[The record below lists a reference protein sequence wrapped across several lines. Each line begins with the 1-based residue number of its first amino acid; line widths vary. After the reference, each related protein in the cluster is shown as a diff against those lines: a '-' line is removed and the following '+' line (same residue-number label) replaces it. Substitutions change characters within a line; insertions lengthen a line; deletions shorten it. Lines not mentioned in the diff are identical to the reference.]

1 MVSKRSPEEAVLSI
15 ITKHKQCNF
24 NTLRRETG
32 LSYYT
37 LTKTIERLISRGLI
51 TEKRVGRLRII
62 KITENQ

>member
-1 MVSKRSPEEAVLSI
+1 MVSKRNPEKLVLSI
-15 ITKHKQCNF
+15 VARYKQCNF
-24 NTLRRETG
+24 NTLKKETG

-37 LTKTIERLISRGLI
+37 LTRSIERLISKGLI